1 MHTKSR
7 NSLERVDVVYKKN
20 QMHAY
25 KD

>member
-20 QMHAY
+20 QMDAY